1 MEILKKLGFRQADEM
16 DQHISTVALGW
27 SWVVMALNL
36 LIWGI
41 VGVIRHGEINVPL
54 MVLSL
59 GLAVYYSVILFMR
72 KRLYDDPQE

>member
-1 MEILKKLGFRQADEM
+1 MNILKKLGFRRADEM
-16 DQHISTVALGW
+16 DEHINTMAVRS
-27 SWVVMALNL
+27 SWLVMVISL

-41 VGVIRHGEINVPL
+41 VGVIRRGEINVPL

-72 KRLYDDPQE
+72 KNLYDDPQE